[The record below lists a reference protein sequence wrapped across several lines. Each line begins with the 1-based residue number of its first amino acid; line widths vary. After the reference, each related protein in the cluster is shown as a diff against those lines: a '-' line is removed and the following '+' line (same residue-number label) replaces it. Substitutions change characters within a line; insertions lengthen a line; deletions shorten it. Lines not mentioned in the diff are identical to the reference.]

1 MSISGWAKVIKTVSG
16 QAESL
21 ISQDDCHLSKNDL
34 VKDMILAYLKFNIT
48 PKKYADTKIYALP
61 TNEKKV
67 KCDQLRDENKKGKQW
82 SRLYHSNWRFLSRWS
97 KMYYSGYSWL
107 SYLRCRAYMK
117 HYHLK
122 NMPTVQYGVKIIC
135 EHQLCGTLEIGKHV
149 LLAKECFID
158 YTGNVIIK
166 DNVRVTY
173 GVIIETHYHPYHADW
188 QATYDPV
195 QTEIIIEEGAVI
207 GSRAIIMPTCHYIGK
222 HARVGAGAVVTH
234 DVPDYAIVVG
244 APAKVI
250 RIQEH

>member
-1 MSISGWAKVIKTVSG
+1 MSISGWVKVLKSVSG
-16 QAESL
+16 KAESL
-21 ISQDDCHLSKNDL
+21 SARDDCSLSKQAL
-34 VKDMILAYLKFNIT
+34 KKDMLHAYMKYRIT
-48 PKKYADTKIYALP
+48 PKKYADNALYTLP
-61 TNEKKV
+61 AQEKASKCIQLKKDNEKN
-67 KCDQLRDENKKGKQW
+67 RQW
-82 SRLYHSNWRFLSRWS
+82 SRIYHSNWKFLSRWT

-135 EHQLCGTLEIGKHV
+135 EHQLCGKLEIGKNV

-166 DNVRVTY
+166 DNVRVTF

-188 QATYDPV
+188 QASYDPV
-195 QTEIIIEEGAVI
+195 QTEIVIEEGAVI
-207 GSRAIIMPTCHYIGK
+207 GSRAIIMPTCHYIGR

-250 RIQEH
+250 RIQDH